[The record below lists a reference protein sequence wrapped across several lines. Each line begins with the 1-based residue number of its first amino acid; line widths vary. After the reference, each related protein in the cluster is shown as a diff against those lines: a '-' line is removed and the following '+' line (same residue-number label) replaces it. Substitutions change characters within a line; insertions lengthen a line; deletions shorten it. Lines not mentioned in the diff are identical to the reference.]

1 MFFYNTIEHE
11 REIRRLAGVIES
23 AGSIELRS
31 TRSKDQKIGCPTTA
45 FGLVQQG
52 LGVMRSDRAFQ
63 TVQQQDA
70 GRSGGRGQS
79 VDFEKIT
86 VGCIPALQYRRSHRL
101 TPKQLAPQR
110 AQVATGNP
118 PGGRIDYVARHG

>member
-23 AGSIELRS
+23 GCSIELRS
-31 TRSKDQKIGCPTTA
+31 TRSKDQKIGCPTAA
-45 FGLVQQG
+45 FGLVQQA
-52 LGVMRSDRAFQ
+52 LGIMRSDRSFE
-63 TVQQQDA
+63 TVQQQHA
-70 GRSGGRGQS
+70 GRSSGRGQS

-86 VGCIPALQYRRSHRL
+86 VGRIPAFQYRRSRRL
-101 TPKQLAPQR
+101 PPKQLTPQR

-118 PGGRIDYVARHG
+118 PGGRIDYVARHR